1 MNNFLSAIYF
11 LLEDAIQKKDHAA
24 VSPLYKGIDL
34 IGPYAISIVGMLSLF
49 YGIFL
54 GVKYAKSETAD
65 QKANAQKT
73 LINFI
78 IGAVVVMVLISVLY
92 AIREPLSNWIT
103 E

>member
-1 MNNFLSAIYF
+1 MNNFLSAVYF
-11 LLEDAIQKKDHAA
+11 LLEEVQKKDHAA
-24 VSPLYKGIDL
+24 VSPLYKGIDVV
-34 IGPYAISIVGMLSLF
+34 GPYAISVVGMLSLF

-73 LINFI
+73 LINFV
-78 IGAVVVMVLISVLY
+78 IGAVVVIVLISVLY

>member
-1 MNNFLSAIYF
+1 MNNVLSTIYF
-11 LLEDAIQKKDHAA
+11 LLDAMQKKDHAA

-49 YGIFL
+49 YGVFL

-73 LINFI
+73 LINFA

-92 AIREPLSNWIT
+92 AIREPLSAWIT
-103 E
+103 S

>member
-1 MNNFLSAIYF
+1 MNKFLSTIYF
-11 LLEDAIQKKDHAA
+11 LLATGDHAA

-54 GVKYAKSETAD
+54 GVKYAKSESAD

-73 LINFI
+73 LINFV
-78 IGAVVVMVLISVLY
+78 IGAVVVFVLISVLY
-92 AIREPLSNWIT
+92 AIRGPLSQWIT
-103 E
+103 S

>member
-1 MNNFLSAIYF
+1 MDKILSSIYF
-11 LLEDAIQKKDHAA
+11 ILDAVQKQDHAA

-34 IGPYAISIVGMLSLF
+34 IGPYAISIIGVLSLF
-49 YGIFL
+49 YGVFL

-73 LINFI
+73 LINFV

>member
-1 MNNFLSAIYF
+1 MDKILSSIF
-11 LLEDAIQKKDHAA
+11 FMLDAVQKQDHAA

-34 IGPYAISIVGMLSLF
+34 IGPYAISIIGMLSLF
-49 YGIFL
+49 YGVFL

-73 LINFI
+73 LINFV

>member
-1 MNNFLSAIYF
+1 MDKILSSIYF
-11 LLEDAIQKKDHAA
+11 ILDAVQKQDHAA

-34 IGPYAISIVGMLSLF
+34 IGPYAISILGVLSLF
-49 YGIFL
+49 YGVFL

-73 LINFI
+73 LINFV

>member
-1 MNNFLSAIYF
+1 MDKILSSIYF
-11 LLEDAIQKKDHAA
+11 ILDAVQSQDHAA

-34 IGPYAISIVGMLSLF
+34 IGPYAISIVGVLSLF

-73 LINFI
+73 LINFV

-92 AIREPLSNWIT
+92 AIRVPLSNWIT

>member
-1 MNNFLSAIYF
+1 MNKFLSAIYF
-11 LLEDAIQKKDHAA
+11 LLDAVQKQDHAA

-34 IGPYAISIVGMLSLF
+34 IGPYAISVVGVLSLF

-73 LINFI
+73 LINFV